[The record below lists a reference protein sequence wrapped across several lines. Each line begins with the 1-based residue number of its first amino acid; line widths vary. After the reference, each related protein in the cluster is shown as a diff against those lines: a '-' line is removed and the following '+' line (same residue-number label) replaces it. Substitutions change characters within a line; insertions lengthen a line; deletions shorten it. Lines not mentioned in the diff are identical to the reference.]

1 MKRTEIIDQIKDI
14 MRRIAPTAQTIL
26 FGSEA
31 RGDARIDSDIDLL
44 ILIDGEKM
52 TLEREE
58 EITLPLYELELKTG
72 VNISPIVMLRKLWE
86 NRPFKTPFYYAAVSL
101 LLKYDHQPQTH
112 NGVKTMLGLHF
123 ISTGKLPIKIGKIFS
138 TLFEKRHSGDYDD
151 FVYCDKE
158 MLDNLYPQAELFI
171 HTINQLLKEE

>member
-1 MKRTEIIDQIKDI
+1 MH
-14 MRRIAPTAQTIL
+14 A
-26 FGSEA
+26 
-31 RGDARIDSDIDLL
+31 
-44 ILIDGEKM
+44 
-52 TLEREE
+52 
-58 EITLPLYELELKTG
+58 ITQ
-72 VNISPIVMLRKLWE
+72 
-86 NRPFKTPFYYAAVSL
+86 
-101 LLKYDHQPQTH
+101 YDHQPQTH

-171 HTINQLLKEE
+171 HTINQLLKEELSSDQRSYPARGELIDTPLQDCFGRGG

>member
-52 TLEREE
+52 TLER
-58 EITLPLYELELKTG
+58 ITLPLYELELKTG

-86 NRPFKTPFYYAAVSL
+86 NRPFKTPFY
-101 LLKYDHQPQTH
+101 
-112 NGVKTMLGLHF
+112 
-123 ISTGKLPIKIGKIFS
+123 
-138 TLFEKRHSGDYDD
+138 
-151 FVYCDKE
+151 
-158 MLDNLYPQAELFI
+158 
-171 HTINQLLKEE
+171 INVINEGIIL